1 MAVGKATEFETLRV
15 LHTLWKSRSLEA
27 ATVKRFLKEEFD
39 LELTVLANGEISA
52 QSPDGKIK
60 YSIK

>member
-1 MAVGKATEFETLRV
+1 MAVQRATEFEVLRV
-15 LHTLWKSRSLEA
+15 FHTLWKSRGLEA
-27 ATVKRFLKEEFD
+27 AAVKRLLKEEFD